1 MDGSNGARETRW
13 EAVGLGWVVA
23 VLAGIVISSIL
34 RLMYGFF
41 AEPPIERGE
50 FTAAVVVVSLLS
62 GFLAYLMGGYAA
74 TRLAGY
80 AGGKHGALT
89 AVFGLIAGIVLA
101 AILSLF
107 EIIFA
112 EGVAVP
118 PVSFGLAGAALVAGL
133 LLFLVNLFGGLVGGK
148 LGEPAHTG
156 IKRF

>member
-34 RLMYGFF
+34 RLIYGFF

-74 TRLAGY
+74 ARLAGY
-80 AGGKHGALT
+80 AGA
-89 AVFGLIAGIVLA
+89 
-101 AILSLF
+101 
-107 EIIFA
+107 
-112 EGVAVP
+112 
-118 PVSFGLAGAALVAGL
+118 
-133 LLFLVNLFGGLVGGK
+133 N
-148 LGEPAHTG
+148 TG
-156 IKRF
+156 H

>member
-1 MDGSNGARETRW
+1 MDKSNSARETRW
-13 EAVGLGWVVA
+13 EAVGLGWAVA
-23 VLAGIVISSIL
+23 VLAGIVIFSIL
-34 RLMYGFF
+34 RLLYGFF

-50 FTAAVVVVSLLS
+50 FTAAVLVVSLVS

-74 TRLAGY
+74 ARLAGY

-107 EIIFA
+107 EVLFA

-118 PVSFGLAGAALVAGL
+118 PVSFGLTGAALVAGL
-133 LLFLVNLFGGLVGGK
+133 LLFLVNLFGGFVGGNV
-148 LGEPAHTG
+148 GEPTHTG
-156 IKRF
+156 NKRF